1 MKRSEYQKISY
12 SVAVELGDRLTKE
25 IDDIAA
31 TKDGENF
38 TYMLARIVAKIS
50 FIAADAAASI
60 IEKAGLIQF
69 DSEENPTAAE
79 SHVQNP
85 PL

>member
-12 SVAVELGDRLTKE
+12 SVAIELGDRLTKE
-25 IDDIAA
+25 IDDIA

-38 TYMLARIVAKIS
+38 TYMLARIVAKIP